1 MTSGGTSV
9 HGEEPRS
16 ISGEASVEEQLGEEL
31 KAVVSSDEA
40 DETDGP
46 SLDLVFTILKNS
58 RRRKVIEYLR
68 ERDEG
73 STMSDLAE
81 HIAAIENDTEPR
93 MLTSKQ
99 RKRVYVALYQCHL
112 PTMDDADV
120 VDFDADRGTVE
131 FGEKAREF
139 EAYLRAA
146 NLVSFLRQ

>member
-1 MTSGGTSV
+1 MTSGGTFV
-9 HGEEPRS
+9 HGEEPRRT
-16 ISGEASVEEQLGEEL
+16 SGETSVEEQLGEEL
-31 KAVVSSDEA
+31 EAVVSSDET

-68 ERDEG
+68 QRDERSRMG
-73 STMSDLAE
+73 DLAE

-120 VDFDADRGTVE
+120 VDFDADRGTIE

-139 EAYLRAA
+139 EAYLKAA
-146 NLVSFLRQ
+146 NLVSFLRR